1 MFTIEL
7 IDKISRYIENEI
19 KLEEL
24 ENWIVER
31 EPILISDPDSVD
43 ASLVAAVELC
53 LAEFSDGVKSEDE
66 IRTYLRNALQ
76 EHNTIFLEISESSAY
91 TRSGM
96 SDSFF
101 LDQAYSLVSDE
112 LVSRVIRIA

>member
-24 ENWIVER
+24 ETWIVER

-53 LAEFSDGVKSEDE
+53 LAEFSDGVKSEEE

-76 EHNTIFLEISESSAY
+76 EHNTIFIEIPEHTIF
-91 TRSGM
+91 TRSGV

-101 LDQAYSLVSDE
+101 LNQEYSFVSDDII
-112 LVSRVIRIA
+112 SRVIRIA